1 MAGLSISER
10 CRRAGIDRKTY
21 YQRLARGETDLFA
34 PPKIQKRHIP
44 DETRK
49 LMKEKG
55 ISKSTYFSR
64 LSRGWSEFEASNVV
78 PHSDILKINGKSV
91 WSQLTRSQYSSF
103 YVYMDRY
110 GLSMEE
116 AFERVTKGKK
126 NDSTKHK

>member
-34 PPKIQKRHIP
+34 PPKIKKRHIP

-91 WSQLTRSQYSSF
+91 WSQLTRSQYSNF
-103 YVYMDRY
+103 YIYMDRY

-116 AFERVTKGKK
+116 AFEKVKGLKK
-126 NDSTKHK
+126 